1 MRNRLCAMALVL
13 LVICA
18 GGAPAQTKISPE
30 IEALKQKVEK
40 LEQGGKLAG
49 RGSETIAGA
58 R

>member
-1 MRNRLCAMALVL
+1 MALVL